1 MSKKLSSHIK
11 QGVSSCWSPDG
22 QDRRS
27 AAAEEEGR
35 RRSDVEQ
42 RSVDHS
48 LLDHKQANLP
58 SQGQLAEQD
67 PARTHLKFEVS
78 LTFGG
83 FPTPGGTTITAARLM
98 MICWL
103 SVAAAAPQTPTC
115 STTASLAD
123 SSHLFEEG
131 NLFDPRLSST
141 NLVQS

>member
-27 AAAEEEGR
+27 AAAEEERR

-42 RSVDHS
+42 RCVDHP
-48 LLDHKQANLP
+48 LLDHKQTNLQVRISSP
-58 SQGQLAEQD
+58 SNT

-103 SVAAAAPQTPTC
+103 SVAAAAPQPPTC

-123 SSHLFEEG
+123 SSHLLEEG